1 MLANRPRDTKSFLT
15 STHFAYMWRQTLQII
30 RTNFPG
36 RISPQT
42 QDCGSRLVTVTNKP
56 VPRSSITSFAFSQ
69 AKHCFFSTTWK
80 YWQLPIWLKTLNPK
94 GYAAKYRYRK
104 GLGEYAL
111 MNGNEPN
118 TRSKNLFCIKWKQQ
132 C

>member
-1 MLANRPRDTKSFLT
+1 MYNKNLHCIMLANRPRDTKSF
-15 STHFAYMWRQTLQII
+15 AYMWHQTLQII

-69 AKHCFFSTTWK
+69 AKHCFFSTSWK
-80 YWQLPIWLKTLNPK
+80 Y
-94 GYAAKYRYRK
+94 
-104 GLGEYAL
+104 
-111 MNGNEPN
+111 
-118 TRSKNLFCIKWKQQ
+118 
-132 C
+132 